1 MKDCYI
7 MTKNKTESKILSD
20 LQKLAKQKLRGKTSA
35 QLSIMDTAKLL
46 RELSVFQAKLAQ
58 EAIKFSE
65 VRYRR
70 LFESAQDGILILD
83 ADSGQIVDVN
93 PYIKKVTGYSHK
105 ELLKKKLWEIGLFK
119 NIAASKESLIEL
131 QKKRYVRYENM
142 PLETKDGRHISV
154 EFVSSVYLVG
164 NKKVIQCNIRDI
176 TARVRAEEKLKQ
188 IAKELK
194 RSNKDLEL
202 FADVV
207 SHDLRE
213 PLRAIT
219 GFVEL
224 LQMKYKDKL
233 DDKANEYIEFVMN
246 GGRIMKNMITGL
258 LDYSHVQ
265 SEGKRLSAVH
275 VQASLKDAIDNLRT
289 VITEANAVIT
299 VDTLPT
305 IKADA
310 NQLTHLFQNLIQ
322 NAVKFKGGQKPK
334 IHIGC
339 LRQKNDWLFS
349 VRDNGIGI
357 DPKFNDRIFTIF
369 HRLHSTKSR
378 YEGSGVGLA
387 VCKRIVERHNGK
399 IWVES
404 EIGKGSTFFFTIP
417 D

>member
-1 MKDCYI
+1 MIKD
-7 MTKNKTESKILSD
+7 KTESKILGE

-46 RELSVFQAKLAQ
+46 KELSVYQAKLAE

-65 VRYRR
+65 MRYRR
-70 LFESAQDGILILD
+70 LFEAAEDGILILD
-83 ADSGQIVDVN
+83 AETGQIVDVN

-154 EFVSSVYLVG
+154 EFISNVYLFG
-164 NKKVIQCNIRDI
+164 RKKVIQCSIRDI
-176 TARVRAEEKLKQ
+176 TDRVRTEEKLKQ
-188 IAKELK
+188 ISKELR
-194 RSNKDLEL
+194 RSNKDLQL

-233 DDKANEYIEFVMN
+233 DAKANEYIEFVIN
-246 GGRIMKNMITGL
+246 GGRIMRNMITGL

-265 SEGKRLSAVH
+265 SEGKRFSAVG
-275 VQASLKDAIDNLRT
+275 VDVSLKDAIDNLHT
-289 VITEANAVIT
+289 VITEAGAVIT
-299 VDTLPT
+299 IDAMPT
-305 IKADA
+305 VKADA
-310 NQLTHLFQNLIQ
+310 SQLTHLFQNLIQ
-322 NAVKFKGGQKPK
+322 NAIKFRRSGQKLK

-339 LRQKNDWLFS
+339 QRQKNAWLFS

-369 HRLHSTKSR
+369 HRLHSKSQ
-378 YEGSGVGLA
+378 YEGCGVGLA
-387 VCKRIVERHNGK
+387 VCMRIVERHHGK

-404 EIGKGSTFFFTIP
+404 ELGKGSTFFFTIP